1 MAVPAKHQL
10 RTYYIYSPTVGKELG
25 AVPVVDA
32 PAAGKGERVVVLAPA
47 QAQFWI
53 DQGIIGDKPRG
64 QLSPETKATFA
75 QLHGGEHPEDEKA
88 NKKAKQQ
95 DEVEE
100 ESSGIASS
108 PPRPKRGKFEG

>member
-10 RTYYIYSPTVGKELG
+10 RTYYIYGPTVGKELG
-25 AVPVVDA
+25 GVPVVDT

-64 QLSPETKATFA
+64 QLSSETKATFA
-75 QLHGGEHPEDEKA
+75 QLHGGEHPDDEKA
-88 NKKAKQQ
+88 KGKQRA
-95 DEVEE
+95 EAEE
-100 ESSGIASS
+100 EQPQAAA
-108 PPRPKRGKFEG
+108 RPAARKKFEG